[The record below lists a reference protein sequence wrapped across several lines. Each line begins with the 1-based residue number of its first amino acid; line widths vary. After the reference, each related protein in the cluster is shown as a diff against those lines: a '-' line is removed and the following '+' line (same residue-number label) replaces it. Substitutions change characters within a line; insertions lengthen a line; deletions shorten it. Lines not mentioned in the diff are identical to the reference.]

1 MRYIMISILSLVLI
15 TNSYVQG
22 GNKMTVAP
30 ERYSV
35 YVHDSLW
42 TPLNLTQEN
51 IIGVWINCATTH
63 RGVTMHY
70 NECPIIEFKS
80 DNSAIIRYAS
90 LQDTQ
95 VVTWVL
101 ANEMLQIDLMEN
113 TNGHMNRM
121 LKDRIYEVQLKQ
133 DSLHY
138 NLKLKAKNNDVI
150 YSLGREK

>member
-1 MRYIMISILSLVLI
+1 
-15 TNSYVQG
+15 
-22 GNKMTVAP
+22 MTVAP

-35 YVHDSLW
+35 CVHDSLW

-51 IIGVWINCATTH
+51 IIGVWTNCATTR
-63 RGVTMHY
+63 RGDTMHY
-70 NECPIIEFKS
+70 NGCPKIEFKS

-95 VVTWVL
+95 VVNWVL

-113 TNGHMNRM
+113 TNGQMNRM
-121 LKDRIYEVQLKQ
+121 LKDKIYEVHLKQ

-138 NLKLKAKNNDVI
+138 YLKLKAKNNDAI
-150 YSLGREK
+150 YYLGRRK

>member
-1 MRYIMISILSLVLI
+1 MICILSLVFI
-15 TNSYVQG
+15 TNSFVQG

-35 YVHDSLW
+35 CVHDSLW

-51 IIGVWINCATTH
+51 IIGVWTNCATTR

-70 NECPIIEFKS
+70 NGCPKIEFKS

-95 VVTWVL
+95 VVNWVL

-113 TNGHMNRM
+113 TNGQMNRM
-121 LKDRIYEVQLKQ
+121 LKDKIYEVHLKQ

-138 NLKLKAKNNDVI
+138 YLKLKAKNNDAI
-150 YSLGREK
+150 YYLGRRK

>member
-1 MRYIMISILSLVLI
+1 MICILSLVFI
-15 TNSYVQG
+15 TNSFVQG

-35 YVHDSLW
+35 CVHDSLW

-51 IIGVWINCATTH
+51 IIGVWTNCATTR
-63 RGVTMHY
+63 RGDTMHY
-70 NECPIIEFKS
+70 NGCPKIEFKS

-95 VVTWVL
+95 VVNWVL

-113 TNGHMNRM
+113 TNGQMNRM
-121 LKDRIYEVQLKQ
+121 LKDKIYEVHLKQ

-138 NLKLKAKNNDVI
+138 YLKLKAKNNDAI
-150 YSLGREK
+150 YYLGRRK